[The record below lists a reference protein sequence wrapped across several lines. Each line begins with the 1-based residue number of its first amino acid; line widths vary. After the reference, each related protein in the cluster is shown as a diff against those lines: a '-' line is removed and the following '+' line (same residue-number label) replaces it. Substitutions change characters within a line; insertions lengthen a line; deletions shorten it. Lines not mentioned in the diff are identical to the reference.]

1 MRGSAAAGPG
11 EATGS
16 TDADLQPYLSGSSKA
31 PIPTYFI
38 GSYGTGSTQAM
49 QALSNATNNNL
60 HYLGRAGLKTLT
72 GLNIAFLDGT
82 FDQTAY
88 QSSLQGIEGSTG
100 CAHYTQVIPDD
111 EFCMLLTAQV
121 HNCNTVLSTTPQLQ
135 VPPCCTHLP
144 ACSCSLQHS
153 AAATALATIG
163 SDSHSSA

>member
-16 TDADLQPYLSGSSKA
+16 TDADLQPYLSGSGKA

-38 GSYGTGSTQAM
+38 GSYGSGSTQAM
-49 QALSNATNNNL
+49 QALSNATGGNL

-88 QSSLQGIEGSTG
+88 QSNLEGADISTG
-100 CAHYTQVIPDD
+100 CAHYTQVIPARCLPCI
-111 EFCMLLTAQV
+111 FTTAV
-121 HNCNTVLSTTPQLQ
+121 STTIPLIKRHI
-135 VPPCCTHLP
+135 VVHTCMP
-144 ACSCSLQHS
+144 
-153 AAATALATIG
+153 AAALCSTALLPQPWPQ
-163 SDSHSSA
+163 